1 MNIFISPFVNALF
14 GIYYLLGNLGW
25 AVVVVTVMIRL
36 LLLPLV
42 LPSLKSAK
50 KMRDLQP
57 KLKKIQEK
65 HKGDK
70 QKLAQAQME
79 LYKQE
84 GVNPLSG
91 CMPQLLQIAVL
102 LLFFSAFNVVTG
114 LAEGRL
120 GVEVVNQHLISNFKI
135 DESFQ
140 FNKTF
145 FGADITQTP
154 SRIISGDL
162 GIQVVLP
169 LVLLLGSGALQFLV
183 SKLMAPNPKTSEQIA
198 KKTEDKEDDMMAAM
212 RTQTTYFM
220 PIMTIVIG
228 WNFTIGILVYWFVNS
243 LVMLIQQ
250 LVADRLAKT

>member
-14 GIYYLLGNLGW
+14 GVYYLVGNLGW
-25 AVVVVTVMIRL
+25 AVVVVTILIRL
-36 LLLPLV
+36 MLLPLV

-70 QKLAQAQME
+70 QKLAQAQMD

-91 CMPQLLQIAVL
+91 CLPQLLQIAVL

-120 GVEVVNQHLISNFKI
+120 GPGDVNQHLIGNFKI
-135 DESFQ
+135 EESFE

-154 SRIISGDL
+154 SRIISGDI
-162 GIQVVLP
+162 GWQVILP
-169 LVLLLGSGALQFLV
+169 LVLLLGSGLLQFLV
-183 SKLMAPNPKTSEQIA
+183 SKLMTPNPKTSEQIA
-198 KKTEDKEDDMMAAM
+198 DKTKDKEDDMMAAM

-220 PIMTIVIG
+220 PIMTVIIG
-228 WNFTIGILVYWFVNS
+228 WNFSIGILIYWFVNS
-243 LVMLIQQ
+243 LVMLVQQ
-250 LVADRLAKT
+250 LAADKLVKA

>member
-14 GIYYLLGNLGW
+14 GIYYLIGNLGW
-25 AVVVVTVMIRL
+25 AVVIITILIRL

-57 KLKKIQEK
+57 RLKKLQEK
-65 HKGDK
+65 YKNDK

-79 LYKQE
+79 LYRQE
-84 GVNPLSG
+84 GINPLSG
-91 CMPQLLQIAVL
+91 CLPQLLQIAVL

-114 LAEGRL
+114 LAEGRV
-120 GVEVVNQHLISNFKI
+120 GVEDVNRHLISNFQI
-135 DESFQ
+135 TEGFA

-154 SRIISGDL
+154 SRIFNGGLDL
-162 GIQVVLP
+162 NIILP
-169 LVLLLGSGALQFLV
+169 LILLLGSGVMQYLV
-183 SKLMAPNPKTSEQIA
+183 SKLMTPNPKASEQLVD
-198 KKTEDKEDDMMAAM
+198 KTEDKEDDMMAAM

-220 PIMTIVIG
+220 PIMTVIIG
-228 WNFTIGILVYWFVNS
+228 WNFSLGVLIYWFMNS
-243 LVMLIQQ
+243 LVMLVQQ
-250 LVADRLAKT
+250 VVTDKFAKV